1 MSEPTYEHLRAVESV
16 IMQTRGFRQEFD
28 AITFIDGSDDEDE
41 EWTPTQRELLTRL
54 AKAVLEVD
62 DA

>member
-28 AITFIDGSDDEDE
+28 AITFVDEGDNEDE
-41 EWTPTQRELLTRL
+41 EWTPIQRELLFRL
-54 AKAVLEVD
+54 AKAVLEVG